1 MSRKHTT
8 NSTRRKKRLS
18 VFFHDHEY
26 ATVLRESKH
35 MNVRPSVLVRKKLLT
50 GISPVKVPELN
61 LEAWQKLARAA
72 ANLNQLARFLNEGMR
87 LDAIELSIVLAKF
100 RLALVMADGSK

>member
-1 MSRKHTT
+1 MSRRRTP
-8 NSTRRKKRLS
+8 NSAKRKRRLS

-26 ATVLRESKH
+26 ETILRESKSVS
-35 MNVRPSVLVRKKLLT
+35 VRPSELVRKKLLT

-72 ANLNQLARFLNEGMR
+72 ANLNQITRFLNEGMR
-87 LDAIELSIVLAKF
+87 LDAIELSRVLAEF
-100 RLALVMADGSK
+100 RLALVTVDGSK